1 MPFQALV
8 MIITTSAP
16 IEIFFIVHGNQTLTV
31 YLSDKIKEGIHSF
44 RRKSFRSECQRKLP
58 KNTAVIRKHRKYLID
73 QLL

>member
-58 KNTAVIRKHRKYLID
+58 KTG
-73 QLL
+73 Q